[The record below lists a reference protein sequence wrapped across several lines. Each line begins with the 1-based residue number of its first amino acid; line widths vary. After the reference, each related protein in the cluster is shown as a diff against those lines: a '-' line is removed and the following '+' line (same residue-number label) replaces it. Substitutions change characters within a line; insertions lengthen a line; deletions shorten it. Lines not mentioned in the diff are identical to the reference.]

1 MKVAAHLDVET
12 RSTCDLKSAGLYR
25 YFEDPTTECIV
36 VRFRVGDGL
45 VLGEGELGLL
55 AEHIRSGGIVIGH
68 NIAFDRE
75 CWNKLIAPA
84 RGFPLLPIE
93 QTDCTMAR
101 AAVLAL
107 PQSLDAA
114 GRALGLKSQKDAEG
128 HRLMLRMC
136 KPRKIHPDGSI
147 DWWEDEERLRRL
159 GDYCEQD
166 VYAESEA
173 DRVLLKFS
181 RAERRVWL
189 LDQKINHRGVQI
201 DIEAVRRAKAV
212 AEVAVKAANAR
223 MAVLTEGAVKK
234 STEVAK
240 IVEWLGSRGVVTA
253 SLAKGSIEDVLVCAD
268 MFDDEK
274 AREVVEL
281 RRASAK
287 SSVAKYRAMENS
299 VCADSR
305 VRGTLNYHGA
315 STGRWAGRLIQPQN
329 LPRILDAADDV
340 LELHK
345 ILHANDDPKAAF
357 AHAALHWE
365 NPLEILSRALR
376 SMITAAPG
384 HRLLGADYAN
394 IEGRVNAWLS
404 GEQWKT
410 NAFFDYDNGIGADLY
425 KLAYAK
431 AFHIDIEDVTKDHR
445 QIGKVME
452 LSMGYQGGVR
462 AFQKMGANLGVVV
475 SDDRAEELKTAW
487 RSAHPEIVS
496 GWWELQSAAIE
507 AVRTPGLKV
516 PVFRG
521 KVSYLCRHGFLWC
534 RLPSMRVLA
543 YASPSIVWTDPSDG
557 RKSRPQVQFWGV
569 DSVTKKWGENRLY
582 GGLQCEN
589 IVQAVARDVLV
600 ESMFRLED
608 AGYPLVLTVHDE
620 NICEL
625 PDGQGSVGE
634 LSEIMSIVP
643 DWADGLPVAVSAW
656 EDFRYVK

>member
-1 MKVAAHLDVET
+1 MSLPSAHLDVET
-12 RSTCDLKSAGLYR
+12 RSTCELKSAGLYR

-36 VRFRVGDGL
+36 VRFRIGNGPILGEADLDELKAHIAAGGL
-45 VLGEGELGLL
+45 V
-55 AEHIRSGGIVIGH
+55 VGH
-68 NIAFDRE
+68 NIAFDRT
-75 CWNKLIAPA
+75 CWNTLLAPDC
-84 RGFPLLPIE
+84 PLPVE
-93 QTDCTMAR
+93 QADCTMAR
-101 AAVLAL
+101 AAALAL
-107 PQSLDAA
+107 PQSLDMTSK
-114 GRALGLKSQKDAEG
+114 ALGLKSQKDAEG

-136 KPRKIHPDGSI
+136 KPRKIHEDGRI
-147 DWWEDEERLRRL
+147 DWWESPEQMQRL
-159 GDYCEQD
+159 GDYCDGD

-173 DRVLLKFS
+173 DRVLLNLSKH
-181 RAERRVWL
+181 ERKVWM
-189 LDQKINHRGVQI
+189 LDQKINERGVQV
-201 DIEAVRRAKAV
+201 DIGMVLRAKAV

-223 MAVLTEGAVKK
+223 MAVLTDGAVKK

-240 IVEWLGSRGVVTA
+240 IVSWLGDRGVVTA
-253 SLAKGSIEDVLVCAD
+253 SLAKGHIEDVLVCAD
-268 MFDDEK
+268 MFDDAA

-287 SSVAKYRAMENS
+287 SSVAKYKAMENS
-299 VCADSR
+299 VCADGR

-315 STGRWAGRLIQPQN
+315 ATGRWAGRLIQPQN
-329 LPRILDAADDV
+329 LPRILDAAADV
-340 LELHK
+340 LELHE
-345 ILHANDDPKAAF
+345 ILKSTDDPKVAHD
-357 AHAALHWE
+357 HAALHWS

-376 SMITAAPG
+376 SMIISAPG

-404 GEQWKT
+404 GEKWKT
-410 NAFFDYDNGIGADLY
+410 QAFFDYDNGVGADLY

-431 AFHIDIEDVTKDHR
+431 AFRIDLEDVTYDHR

-462 AFQKMGANLGVVV
+462 AFQKMGANYGVVV
-475 SDDRAEELKTAW
+475 SDDRAEELKSAW
-487 RSAHPEIVS
+487 REAHPSVVS
-496 GWWELQSAAIE
+496 GWWELQGAAIQ
-507 AVRTPGLKV
+507 AVRSPGMKV
-516 PVFRG
+516 PVYGGR
-521 KVSYLCRHGFLWC
+521 VSYLCQHGFLWC

-543 YASPSIVWTDPSDG
+543 YASPSIIWTEPTAE
-557 RKSRPQVQFWGV
+557 RKSRPQVQFYGV
-569 DSVTKKWGENRLY
+569 DSMTKKWGPNRLY

-600 ESMFRLED
+600 ESMFRLEA

-620 NICEL
+620 NICEM
-625 PDGQGSVGE
+625 PNGQGSVEE